1 MYLSIV
7 VVTRNDNYGLLQH
20 ERLKIFLDSLPE
32 NKNVQLVL
40 VEWNPIYGKKTM
52 KEILDEHGLKCNYK
66 IITVPKS
73 IHDEYNATRPVIEY
87 IGKNVGIHHADGE
100 YVLLT
105 NPDVKLPNELWTYKF
120 SPNFF
125 YRCARTDVYTNV
137 ITDGKEFEN
146 SIKVHH
152 GYNGESIF
160 HNGSGDFTLLNTEV
174 ARKLK
179 GYKETTVTY
188 THLDSE
194 FLDRCYF
201 KGNLGQLVLP
211 FRLYHVDHERIL
223 STLNQCNINHIQ
235 AGAIPEVE
243 HMGLSHRKLEIS
255 TYLL

>member
-7 VVTRNDNYGLLQH
+7 VVTRDDNYGLLQK
-20 ERLKIFLDSLPE
+20 ERLKIFLDSLPD
-32 NKNVQLVL
+32 NKNIQMVL
-40 VEWNPIYGKKTM
+40 VEWNPIEGNKSM
-52 KEILDEHGLKCNYK
+52 KEIVDEHGIKCNYK

-73 IHDEYNATRPVIEY
+73 IHDEYNSTRPVIEY

-105 NPDVKLPNELWTYKF
+105 NPDVKLPSELWTYKF

-125 YRCARTDVYTNV
+125 YRCARTDVYTDV
-137 ITDGKEFEN
+137 ITQGKEFEN

-152 GYNGESIF
+152 GYRGERIF
-160 HNGSGDFTLLNTEV
+160 HNGSGDFTLLCTDT

-194 FLDRCYF
+194 LLDRCYF
-201 KGNLGQLVLP
+201 KGNLGQIVLP
-211 FRLYHVDHERIL
+211 FILYHVDHERNL
-223 STLNQCNINHIQ
+223 STLNPNNINHVQ
-235 AGAIPEVE
+235 AGTIPEVE